1 MITHIAAERL
11 SSQRLARPGS
21 QNIEELVAW
30 FGVVQAQDYPAAKWA
45 LALRMRGNVTGEA
58 IERAFNDGRIV
69 RTHVLRPTWHFVAA
83 DDVGWMLQ
91 LSAEHVHR
99 RMGYAYRYYG
109 LDPRTRV
116 RAAESI
122 ERALGGGAH
131 LTRRELG
138 AHLHRAGLPAKGIH
152 LALLT
157 IYAELERIMCS
168 GAQRGKEA
176 TYASLSA
183 RVKRLQALSRDEAL
197 AELTRRYFR
206 SHAPATIRDFVWWS
220 GLSAKDVK
228 RGLEIVGAKDEAV
241 GGCKY
246 WRTSHVPSRR
256 QSRSVVHLLPIYDE
270 YLVAYRDHGAV
281 PRNARASL
289 GPALIVN
296 GQVAGAWKPV
306 VAGDTVTVDV
316 TVDRRLT
323 TPERNALEAAVDRYG
338 RHVQKTASLVLK
350 RT

>member
-1 MITHIAAERL
+1 L
-11 SSQRLARPGS
+11 SNQRLARPGS

-30 FGVVQAQDYPAAKWA
+30 FGVVQAQEYAAAKWA
-45 LALRMRGNVTGEA
+45 LALRMRGNATADA

-83 DDVGWMLQ
+83 ADLGWMLQ

-99 RMGYAYRYYG
+99 RMGYAYRSFG

-116 RAAESI
+116 RAAESF

-157 IYAELERIMCS
+157 IYAELEGIMCS
-168 GAQRGKEA
+168 GARRGKEG
-176 TYASLSA
+176 TYALLSA
-183 RVKRLQALSRDEAL
+183 RVKRPQVLARDEAL

-220 GLSAKDVK
+220 GLSTKDVK
-228 RGLEIVGAKDEAV
+228 RGLGIIGARDEPV
-241 GGCKY
+241 DGRTY
-246 WRTSHVPSRR
+246 WRANRVASRR
-256 QSRSVVHLLPIYDE
+256 QSRAAVHLVPIYDE
-270 YLVAYRDHGAV
+270 YLVAYRDLAAV
-281 PRNARASL
+281 PRVGGARYSL

-306 VAGDTVTVDV
+306 ATGETVAVNV

-323 TPERNALEAAVDRYG
+323 RPERAALEDAVERYG
-338 RHVQKTASLVLK
+338 RHLRREASLLLK
-350 RT
+350 ET